1 MLRDQPNRRCPL
13 SPPTRP
19 THQIVPDHEQP
30 AIPKRT
36 VHSLHRIHAPDHAV
50 SSDTHNSRALARAS
64 SSLTGG
70 DIGNSGRPGRTTTTC
85 QRPAS
90 DEHG

>member
-1 MLRDQPNRRCPL
+1 MLRDQPNRRCPH
-13 SPPTRP
+13 SPPTRL

-50 SSDTHNSRALARAS
+50 SSDTHNSRARARAS

-70 DIGNSGRPGRTTTTC
+70 DSGNSG
-85 QRPAS
+85 
-90 DEHG
+90 

>member
-1 MLRDQPNRRCPL
+1 MRRDQPDRRRPH

-30 AIPKRT
+30 TIPKRPIN
-36 VHSLHRIHAPDHAV
+36 HHHWIHAPDHAV
-50 SSDTHNSRALARAS
+50 LSDAHNARAS
-64 SSLTGG
+64 ASLTGG
-70 DIGNSGRPGRTTTTC
+70 DSGNSGRPGRTTRTC

-90 DEHG
+90 AEHG